1 MKQIL
6 NPATNKLCRLIDD
19 KPIRHDEVRK
29 NKLQLL
35 KRFDLQ
41 QIRIPLNTAIK
52 KLSLQDNS
60 IKNLL

>member
-29 NKLQLL
+29 NKL
-35 KRFDLQ
+35 
-41 QIRIPLNTAIK
+41 
-52 KLSLQDNS
+52 
-60 IKNLL
+60 